1 MSKEPKYGKMTKKI
15 IFYDS
20 DKRYADLKIRLTK
33 DGISQPQFFRGI
45 VTGYLMKDKDVMAFV
60 HKLMSAKKTESTRK
74 SIKRD
79 KKLINSGEK
88 TLEKFALGEHE
99 IENIFDILE
108 KQNPDL

>member
-1 MSKEPKYGKMTKKI
+1 MSKKPKYGKMTKKI
-15 IFYDS
+15 LFYDS
-20 DKRYADLKIRLTK
+20 DKRYADLKIRLAK

-45 VTGYLMKDKDVMAFV
+45 VTGYLMKDKDIMAFI
-60 HKLMSAKKTESTRK
+60 HKLMSAKKTDLVEK

>member
-1 MSKEPKYGKMTKKI
+1 VSKEPKYGKMTKKI

-20 DKRYADLKIRLTK
+20 DKRYADLKIRLAK

-60 HKLMSAKKTESTRK
+60 YKLMSAKKTESTRK

-79 KKLINSGEK
+79 KKLVSNGEK